1 MDPARVA
8 GRHAENGRP
17 ASYILERCNYLVEGF
32 RMIRLIIIFPLVVV
46 AWLLV
51 VKLVS
56 DLKKASIDWTGVTT
70 IIGFIALAF
79 WLRHIT
85 GMGG

>member
-1 MDPARVA
+1 
-8 GRHAENGRP
+8 
-17 ASYILERCNYLVEGF
+17 
-32 RMIRLIIIFPLVVV
+32 MIRLIIIFPLVVV

-51 VKLVS
+51 IKLVS

-85 GMGG
+85 GLGG